1 MTREHYTISGRKRER
16 LKTLTAI
23 FCLLAV
29 IIAGTVGLIL
39 ENQPM
44 EPDVVYPMT
53 NRNITWTGAGYS
65 GIYGGR

>member
-1 MTREHYTISGRKRER
+1 
-16 LKTLTAI
+16 
-23 FCLLAV
+23 
-29 IIAGTVGLIL
+29 VGLIL

-53 NRNITWTGAGYS
+53 NQHIEWTGAGYS